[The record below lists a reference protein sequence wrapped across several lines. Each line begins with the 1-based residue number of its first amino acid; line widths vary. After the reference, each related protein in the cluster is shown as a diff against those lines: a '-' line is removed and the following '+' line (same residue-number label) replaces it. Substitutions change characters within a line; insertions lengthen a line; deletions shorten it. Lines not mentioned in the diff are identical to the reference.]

1 MIDGRMKMKLKLL
14 ALFLIPLLLNAA
26 EEKMTVASYVGWY
39 VPYHSGTG
47 VITPR
52 DFSALPLKMTGKK
65 YGDIPELV
73 IASHR
78 AELELLQRHGWN
90 TIGVD
95 GLFYHHAAL
104 GNPKISHH
112 INRQLQLMRY
122 MTIAA
127 SEIPECKIKM
137 IPFLEFIAAYRQMG
151 HQKAVD
157 FFCENIDR
165 MMKEFGQ
172 SPFWRRE
179 KGRPVILFYSSHEF
193 PVKFW
198 REVFSRTKQSGHDIF
213 WIMELGGLRPALTG
227 EFDLEK
233 YRPYLELFDGVYN
246 FGCSG
251 LEASAS
257 FPGRMKRLGAGL
269 KAVNYTGA
277 TLWPGYLSDR
287 PYNRNFI
294 DHDGTG
300 FLRRVWNLTRNASP
314 DFLHWV
320 ANDYKEAT
328 TLLPSFGT
336 LTSRL
341 EIAERFLSEYNGHKI
356 EPVRKGEI
364 RSVLSYR
371 KVLCPGEFLTLEFL
385 PLPTP
390 GMVDQADVT
399 IRLTDENGRQLAERK
414 IPEVNLTRME
424 AVHWN
429 DAIKANRNVS
439 RVIRVS
445 VTLTAGGKV
454 HHYKN
459 LPDVAVVPRCDR
471 FDQLYYSVPLH
482 RLAGPEREVVLSVNG
497 RNRNAAYHEGLRRL
511 NWTVK
516 GDNPVNVRFALAGNG
531 HPLRRLTLPE
541 EGGGNDV
548 IPGQIALEMKL
559 FRQKADYGYLDWRQP
574 DSASGE
580 IYYQVLAQFPDGS
593 YAYSPT
599 IWSRPFFQKDELCA
613 QWIFAPSGPTRP
625 WRIADATGNFDI
637 TLDAV
642 LKRWPFV
649 ALRRPESRA
658 LKFDG
663 DLILRPPAEA
673 LPYGPITL
681 EGVFRCDNLPKDR
694 LQYITFQHGA
704 QATLFINGD
713 GTVSAQR
720 MRKHR
725 NWPYSHVTVTS
736 RTKLKT
742 GRFYHAAITYDGK
755 NLRLYLNG
763 KLEGEAPCDGT
774 RSNEGFF
781 IGGMP
786 ERLREFAK
794 SEGGRFHGILLR
806 LSIVGRALTDREVAQ
821 IAHRATMIGI

>member
-1 MIDGRMKMKLKLL
+1 MMKIGMLVLC
-14 ALFLIPLLLNAA
+14 LIPLLLNATG
-26 EEKMTVASYVGWY
+26 EKMTVATYIGWY

-47 VITPR
+47 VVSPR
-52 DFSALPLKMTGKK
+52 DFSIVPLKMTSKK
-65 YGDIPELV
+65 DGDIPELV
-73 IASHR
+73 IAAHR
-78 AELELLQRHGWN
+78 AELELLQQHGWN

-104 GNPKISHH
+104 VNPAVGHRID
-112 INRQLQLMRY
+112 RQLQLMRY
-122 MTIAA
+122 MEAAA
-127 SEIPECKIKM
+127 SEIPECRIKM

-151 HQKAVD
+151 HRKAVD

-165 MMKEFGQ
+165 MMKEFGD
-172 SPFWRRE
+172 SSFWRRE
-179 KGRPVILFYSSHEF
+179 KGRPVILLYSTWEF

-198 REVFSRTKQSGHDIF
+198 REVLARTKRAGHDIF

-227 EFDLEK
+227 EFDLET

-251 LEASAS
+251 LEAAAT
-257 FPGRMKRLGAGL
+257 FPGRMKRIGAGL
-269 KAVNYTGA
+269 KAANCTGA

-300 FLRRVWNLTRNASP
+300 FLRRVWKLTRDASP

-341 EIAERFLSEYNGHKI
+341 EIAERFLAEYNGHRI
-356 EPVRKGEI
+356 PPARKGEI

-371 KVLCPGEFLTLEFL
+371 KALVPGEYLNLEFL

-390 GMVDQADVT
+390 GMVEKADVT
-399 IRLTDENGRQLAERK
+399 IQLTGENGRRLAERHF
-414 IPEVNLTRME
+414 PGVDLTRME

-429 DAIKANRNVS
+429 DAVRADRNVS
-439 RVIRVS
+439 RVMRVS
-445 VTLTAGGKV
+445 VLLAGGDGGRW
-454 HHYKN
+454 YKN

-516 GDNPVNVRFALAGNG
+516 GADPATVRFAVAGNG

-541 EGGGNDV
+541 EGGANDV
-548 IPGQIALEMKL
+548 IPGQVSLDMKL
-559 FRQKADYGYLDWRQP
+559 FRQKADYGYLDWKLP
-574 DSASGE
+574 DSACGE

-599 IWSRPFFQKDELCA
+599 IWSRPFFQPDELCA
-613 QWIFAPSGPTRP
+613 QWIFAPSGATRP
-625 WRIADATGNFDI
+625 WKISDASGDFDI
-637 TLDAV
+637 TLDPA
-642 LKRWPFV
+642 LRRWPFV
-649 ALRRPESRA
+649 ALRRHESRG

-663 DLILRPPAEA
+663 NLIVCPPAESF
-673 LPYGPITL
+673 PYGPVTL
-681 EGVFRCDNLPKDR
+681 EGIFRCDNLPKGQ

-704 QATLFINGD
+704 QATLFLNDD
-713 GTVSAQR
+713 GRVSAQR

-725 NWPYSHVTVTS
+725 RWPDSYVTITS
-736 RTKLKT
+736 KTRLKP
-742 GRFYHAAITYDGK
+742 GRFHHVAVTYDGRE
-755 NLRLYLNG
+755 LRLYLDG
-763 KLEGEAPCDGT
+763 KPEARAACDGT
-774 RSNEGFF
+774 RSNEGVF
-781 IGGMP
+781 IGGVP
-786 ERLREFAK
+786 ERIRGFAGVR
-794 SEGGRFHGILLR
+794 SGRFQGILLR
-806 LSIVGRALTDREVAQ
+806 LSIAGRALTEKEIAGIAQ
-821 IAHRATMIGI
+821 RAALIGL